1 MAIFFRQCTIDD
13 IHTLIIFSRQRYIET
28 FAAMNTAKNMSAYLD
43 SAFSFEKIRAELLN
57 VHSAFYF
64 LHDNSSLVGYLKLN
78 EAFELVSHRNQM

>member
-1 MAIFFRQCTIDD
+1 
-13 IHTLIIFSRQRYIET
+13 
-28 FAAMNTAKNMSAYLD
+28 MSAYLD

-78 EAFELVSHRNQM
+78 EAIELVRHRNQM